1 MRISNVEDVGGIGLK
16 FLLSG
21 FSLAPVEVRYDR
33 AFKQVLCTTCVRTR
47 CEHVQFIRRVL
58 EENETWKTADFIY
71 DCCEVR
77 ISFVEHEE
85 MRNAFQAALIGI
97 DKPEPK
103 TPKPKPSP
111 FSMIDLD

>member
-33 AFKQVLCTTCVRTR
+33 TFKQVLCTTCVRTR
-47 CEHVQFIRRVL
+47 CAHVQFIRRVL
-58 EENETWKTADFIY
+58 EENETWKNADFIY

-77 ISFVEHEE
+77 MSFAESQD
-85 MRNAFQAALIGI
+85 MRSAFQESLIGM

-103 TPKPKPSP
+103 TPKPPPSP
-111 FSMIDLD
+111 FSLIDLE